1 MSFNSSIPLGTDA
14 MIKSQGQLR
23 SNFQAINAVS
33 SENHVAMNQDE
44 QGMHT
49 ILNFRPQTIDP
60 TTSATQIALYTKL
73 VSSIPMLFFAPSSSQ
88 TPIQL
93 TAPSISTG
101 LQSTNPDVYKADQFS
116 FIAGPFIIYGGLITG
131 ATNGQVKILSPTS
144 TLLYAN
150 VLSIFKKDDS
160 LSIVTAILASSFT
173 IGLSPNTPAQDIYYF
188 AIGKP

>member
-23 SNFQAINAVS
+23 SNFQAINAVF
-33 SENHVAMNQDE
+33 SENHVMMNQDE
-44 QGMHT
+44 QGMHNM
-49 ILNFRPQTIDP
+49 LNFRPQTIDP

-73 VSSIPMLFFAPSSSQ
+73 ISSIPMLFFAPSSSQ

-116 FIAGPFIIYGGLITG
+116 FIAGPFIVYGGLITG
-131 ATNGQVKILSPTS
+131 ATNGQVKILSPPS